1 MDQYNRIDHAASDSS
16 SLALE
21 SLVSSDNNDASSIR
35 SVSSRGISPLTSP
48 IRSPDME
55 SRTAHNRTESIST
68 LGEHLFDLTAS
79 SDAYLATRVLPLEK
93 QKRLNITHGI
103 GLVVGLQVGSGIF
116 ASPREVN
123 SYTGS
128 VGGSLITW
136 ALAGALAWTGASCY
150 AELGSAIPLNGSSQA
165 YLRQIFGPLPSFL
178 FSWTAITVMKPGSIA
193 IISLVFAEYFCRGM
207 GALFLEAF
215 FANVWTQKF
224 FALVGLS
231 LIAFITSYSTTLG
244 ANTGTFFL
252 LLKIMLLLLVTAVGL
267 AFLPKFEGTA
277 ALTSQGLFEGA
288 SHDISNYAIALY
300 AGLWSYDGWENC
312 NYIAAEMK
320 NPRKDIPRVIHTSM
334 PIVIVGYM
342 LANLAYYAVMS
353 IQELDST
360 NSVATTL
367 GNKTLGRA
375 GGVIFSLLV
384 SLSCVG
390 ALNATV
396 FSSCR
401 LVYSAAEDGFLPE
414 MFGTLNQ
421 SWGTP
426 VNGVLLEAAISCIFI
441 LSGEFRSLVTFYGVA
456 GYAFYFLTVAGLI
469 VLRFKEPDLE
479 RPYKTWL
486 TTPILF
492 CCIALFLISRAI
504 FERPLGTLLVTLFI
518 LSGIPIYYWKT
529 GVDWSL
535 VWDRLSFKTVRGRLS
550 GRYQSLGRSHTQ
562 AASVPSSS

>member
-1 MDQYNRIDHAASDSS
+1 MDESRLEHHSDSS

-21 SLVSSDNNDASSIR
+21 SLVSSEDNEGSSIR

-48 IRSPDME
+48 IRSPDFE
-55 SRTAHNRTESIST
+55 SREQQGHGRSESIST
-68 LGEHLFDLTAS
+68 LGEHLFDLSAS
-79 SDAYLATRVLPLEK
+79 SDAYLAQRVLPLEK
-93 QKRLNITHGI
+93 QKRLNLLHGI
-103 GLVVGLQVGSGIF
+103 GLVIGLQVGSGIF

-128 VGGSLITW
+128 VGGSLLTW
-136 ALAGALAWTGASCY
+136 AVAGFLAWTGASCY

-193 IISLVFAEYFCRGM
+193 IISLVFAEYLCRGM
-207 GALFLEAF
+207 GALFLESF
-215 FANVWTQKF
+215 FGNIWTQKLV
-224 FALVGLS
+224 ALVGLAS
-231 LIAFITSYSTTLG
+231 IAFITCYSTKLG
-244 ANTGTFFL
+244 ARTGTFFL
-252 LLKIMLLLLVTAVGL
+252 VLKLALLVLVTVVGL
-267 AFLPKFEGTA
+267 VFLPKFKGTA
-277 ALTSQGLFEGA
+277 ALTSEGFFEGA
-288 SHDISNYAIALY
+288 SHDISHYAIALY

-320 NPRKDIPRVIHTSM
+320 NPRKDIPRVIHISM
-334 PIVIVGYM
+334 PTVIVGYIT
-342 LANLAYYAVMS
+342 ANIAYYAVMS
-353 IQELDST
+353 LEELNST

-367 GNKTLGRA
+367 GTKTLGNV
-375 GGVIFSLLV
+375 GGVVFSLLV
-384 SLSCVG
+384 SLSCLG

-414 MFGTLNQ
+414 MFGTVHQ

-426 VNGVLLEAAISCIFI
+426 VNGVLLEVAISCVFI
-441 LSGEFRSLVTFYGVA
+441 MSGEFRSLVTFYGVA

-469 VLRFKEPDLE
+469 VLRFREPDLE
-479 RPYKTWL
+479 RPYKTWI
-486 TTPILF
+486 TTPIMF

-504 FERPLGTLLVTLFI
+504 FERPLGTLLVTIFI

-529 GVDWSL
+529 GVDWSV
-535 VWDRLSFKTVRGRLS
+535 VWDKVSLKAMRGKIS
-550 GRYQSLGRSHTQ
+550 GRYQSLRDRG
-562 AASVPSSS
+562 PS